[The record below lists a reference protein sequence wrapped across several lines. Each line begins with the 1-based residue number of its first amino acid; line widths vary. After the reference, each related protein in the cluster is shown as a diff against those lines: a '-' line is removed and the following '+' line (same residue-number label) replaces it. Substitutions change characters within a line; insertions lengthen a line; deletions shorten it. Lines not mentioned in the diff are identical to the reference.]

1 MNRKTFAKLL
11 VTSPIL
17 LSTMTLKELNYLTQS
32 FASTPQMPLLFV
44 GHGNPMNAISN
55 NQYAQEWQKIGQN
68 LPTPSAILC
77 VSAHWETNGTF
88 VTAMQMPQTIHDF
101 GGFPQ
106 ALFDVQYPA
115 QGSPALA
122 TQISQLVTTTNV
134 QPNYDWG
141 LDHGCWS
148 VLKHIYPKNN
158 IPVLQL
164 SLNYNQPLSWHY
176 SLAKELHTLRQKGV
190 LIIGSGNI
198 VHNLGIINWQT
209 NQAYD
214 WAIEANNKIKSL
226 IIDDAH
232 QQLIDYT
239 QLGSAVKLAI
249 PTTEHYLPLLYILG
263 LKQKNENISFFN
275 DTIDLGSIA
284 MTSLQIG

>member
-11 VTSPIL
+11 LSSPIL

-115 QGSPALA
+115 QGNPALA

>member
-214 WAIEANNKIKSL
+214 WAIEANNKIKTL
-226 IIDDAH
+226 IANDAH